1 MRYGDECYYA
11 VGLQDPIA
19 ILRRSG
25 FEFPRR
31 ALSWVMQFDAS
42 NIFQFQ
48 ERVRTL
54 VSSADYFLGLE
65 TGDWRG
71 KRAYQ
76 IPTNI
81 SATSHS
87 YSL

>member
-1 MRYGDECYYA
+1 MNATTLSVCRIRLPYFG
-11 VGLQDPIA
+11 VLN
-19 ILRRSG
+19 

-42 NIFQFQ
+42 NVFQFQ
-48 ERVRTL
+48 EQVRTL

-71 KRAYQ
+71 KRADQ
-76 IPTNI
+76 IPANI
-81 SATSHS
+81 WATSHS